1 MAGSKKKAI
10 DIADMVVGLKKIDL
24 DDINYEEMKTIIS
37 RRNSSKKYDEKN
49 TKTISL
55 KLNVKHDA
63 AILELLD
70 QQPNKQGFIK
80 ELLKKELDRILG
92 KLEE

>member
-1 MAGSKKKAI
+1 MSDIIKKTI
-10 DIADMVVGLKKIDL
+10 DIEDTIIESRNSILDEVDYDVMKKIL
-24 DDINYEEMKTIIS
+24 S
-37 RRNSSKKYDEKN
+37 RRESSRKYDEKN
-49 TKTISL
+49 TKIISL
-55 KLNVKHDA
+55 KLNTKTDA

-80 ELLKKELDRILG
+80 ELLRKELERILG